1 MRRLQ
6 ATLIL
11 VVLGAAAFAA
21 EPKLSPRY
29 QTVYILAMNNGLDQ
43 HISSR
48 VTSSGALWVVLE
60 PANADAVIT
69 DTLDDAFW
77 TWLGKTFPPSGSS
90 STPPPSASS
99 GPNSFQGPLFGR
111 ESSGRYRGTVFLVD
125 PRKRVVLWSTYVLPR
140 NSGPTEL
147 DRTAAHVADSL
158 KKAFGKK

>member
-1 MRRLQ
+1 MRLQ
-6 ATLIL
+6 AILTLAL
-11 VVLGAAAFAA
+11 LATTLFAA

-43 HISSR
+43 HITSR

-60 PANADAVIT
+60 PTNADAVIT

-77 TWLGKTFPPSGSS
+77 TWLGKTYP
-90 STPPPSASS
+90 SS
-99 GPNSFQGPLFGR
+99 GPTPTVLTPPSSFQGPLFGR

-125 PRKRVVLWSTYVLPR
+125 PRRRIVLWSTYVLPR
-140 NSGPTEL
+140 NSGPAEL
-147 DRTAAHVADSL
+147 DRTATHVADAL

>member
-11 VVLGAAAFAA
+11 SVLGAAVFAA
-21 EPKLSPRY
+21 EPRLSPRY

-48 VTSSGALWVVLE
+48 ITSSGALWVVLE

-90 STPPPSASS
+90 SPPPPSVSS

-140 NSGPTEL
+140 NSGPGEL